1 MRCMLQPVAGFKMEE
16 AAPMVAASPPDD
28 LAEEIIT
35 IRRRLLSLSH
45 QVENAMGATPAVM
58 TIRIQC
64 DQLKDI
70 ADRLEGVAA

>member
-1 MRCMLQPVAGFKMEE
+1 MVQPAACIKSEE
-16 AAPMVAASPPDD
+16 AAPMTAASPPDD
-28 LAEEIIT
+28 LAEQIIV

-45 QVENAMGATPAVM
+45 QVENAMGSTPAVM